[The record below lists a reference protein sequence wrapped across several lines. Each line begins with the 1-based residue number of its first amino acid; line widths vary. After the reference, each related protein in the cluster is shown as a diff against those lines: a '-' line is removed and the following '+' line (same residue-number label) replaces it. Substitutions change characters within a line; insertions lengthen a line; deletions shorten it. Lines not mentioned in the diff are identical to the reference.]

1 MALSIANGSLN
12 PGRILA
18 MLQKR
23 GLIVWLKWVVART
36 LLPILLGALTATA
49 ASADTSKVTIGSGFG
64 IHYLPFYVMEKEQLL
79 EKQATAAGLSLNVT
93 YARFSGGAS
102 LNDAIL
108 SRAVDIVGAGVGP
121 FSILWDKTR
130 ENLKIKAIAAMG
142 DIPLV
147 VLTNDRHIQSLS
159 DIREGD
165 RIALPAVKASMQAT
179 LLQFAAAKLY
189 GDTNFNKFDPF
200 TVTLPH
206 SEALTSLIS
215 RSGLVNMHF
224 SVAPYST
231 RELKEKDIRQI
242 ADTNSII
249 GGPMSLNLT
258 FMTQK
263 FHDEN
268 PVICRA
274 FIAALSEAM
283 ELIKRD
289 PGRAAD
295 IYLSS
300 DKAAGADQAT
310 VETVLKDLKSAF
322 TVVPH
327 GVGIFTSFMHRAGI
341 VKHDPGKWNDLFF
354 EEANS
359 LQGN

>member
-1 MALSIANGSLN
+1 MALSIANGS
-12 PGRILA
+12 REARRLA
-18 MLQKR
+18 MFQKR
-23 GLIVWLKWVVART
+23 PLIARLKSIIATT
-36 LLPILLGALTATA
+36 LLLTLPGALAATA

-79 EKQATAAGLSLNVT
+79 EKQASAAGLSLNVT

-130 ENLKIKAIAAMG
+130 ENLKFRALSAMG

-147 VLTNDRHIQSLS
+147 VLTNDPRIQSLS

-189 GDTNFNKFDPF
+189 GDANFNKFDPF

-206 SEALTSLIS
+206 SEALTALIS
-215 RSGLVNMHF
+215 RSGIVNMHF
-224 SVAPYST
+224 AVAPYST
-231 RELKEKDIRQI
+231 RELRDKNVRQI

-268 PVICRA
+268 PVVCRA
-274 FIAALSEAM
+274 FLAALSDAM

-289 PGRAAD
+289 PGRAAE
-295 IYLSS
+295 IYLAS

-310 VETVLKDLKSAF
+310 VETVLKDLKPAF
-322 TVVPH
+322 TVAPH
-327 GVGIFTSFMHRAGI
+327 GVGVFTSFLYRAGI
-341 VKHDPGKWNDLFF
+341 VKHDPSKWNDLFF
-354 EEANS
+354 EEANA

>member
-1 MALSIANGSLN
+1 
-12 PGRILA
+12 

-23 GLIVWLKWVVART
+23 TLMMRLKSIVVTTLLST
-36 LLPILLGALTATA
+36 LLPATA
-49 ASADTSKVTIGSGFG
+49 ALADTSHVKIGSGFG

-79 EKQATAAGLSLNVT
+79 EKKAAATGLSLNVT
-93 YARFSGGAS
+93 FARFSGGAS

-147 VLTNDRHIQSLS
+147 VLTNDPRIQSLS

-189 GDTNFNKFDPF
+189 GDANFNKFDPF
-200 TVTLPH
+200 TATMAH
-206 SEALTSLIS
+206 SEALTALIS
-215 RSGLVNMHF
+215 RSGLINMHF

-231 RELKEKDIRQI
+231 RELKEKGIRQI
-242 ADTNSII
+242 ADTRSII

-258 FMTQK
+258 FMSQK
-263 FHDEN
+263 FHDDN

-274 FIAALSEAM
+274 FLAALSEAM
-283 ELIKRD
+283 ELIQHD
-289 PGRAAD
+289 PARAAE
-295 IYLSS
+295 IYLAS

-310 VETVLKDLKSAF
+310 VETVLKDLKPAF

-327 GVGIFTSFMHRAGI
+327 GVGVFTSFLYRAGI
-341 VKHDPGKWNDLFF
+341 VKHDPSKWNDLFF
-354 EEANS
+354 DEANA

>member
-1 MALSIANGSLN
+1 MFQKRPSIA
-12 PGRILA
+12 R
-18 MLQKR
+18 
-23 GLIVWLKWVVART
+23 LKSIIATALLLT
-36 LLPILLGALTATA
+36 LPGALAATA
-49 ASADTSKVTIGSGFG
+49 ASAETSKVTIGSGFG

-79 EKQATAAGLSLNVT
+79 EKQAAAAGLSLNVI
-93 YARFSGGAS
+93 YVRFSGGAS

-130 ENLKIKAIAAMG
+130 ENLKFRALSAMG

-147 VLTNDRHIQSLS
+147 VLTNDPRIQSLS

-189 GDTNFNKFDPF
+189 GDANFNKFDPF

-206 SEALTSLIS
+206 SEALTALIS
-215 RSGLVNMHF
+215 RSGIVNMHF

-231 RELKEKDIRQI
+231 RELKDKNVRQI

-274 FIAALSEAM
+274 FLAALSEAM

-289 PGRAAD
+289 PARAAE

-322 TVVPH
+322 TVAPH
-327 GVGIFTSFMHRAGI
+327 GVGVFTSFLHRAGI
-341 VKHDPGKWNDLFF
+341 VKHDPSKWNDLFF
-354 EEANS
+354 EEANA

>member
-1 MALSIANGSLN
+1 MFRKRSLIA
-12 PGRILA
+12 R
-18 MLQKR
+18 
-23 GLIVWLKWVVART
+23 LKSVIATT
-36 LLPILLGALTATA
+36 LLLTLPGALTATA

-64 IHYLPFYVMEKEQLL
+64 IHYLPFYMMEKEHLL
-79 EKQATAAGLSLNVT
+79 EKQAAAAGLSLNVT

-130 ENLKIKAIAAMG
+130 ENYKIRAIAAMG

-147 VLTNDRHIQSLS
+147 VLTNDPRIQSLS

-179 LLQFAAAKLY
+179 LLQFAAAKRY
-189 GDTNFNKFDPF
+189 GDANFNKFDPF
-200 TVTLPH
+200 TVSLPH
-206 SEALTSLIS
+206 SEALTALIS
-215 RSGLVNMHF
+215 RSGIIDMHF

-231 RELKEKDIRQI
+231 RELKEKGIRQI

-249 GGPMSLNLT
+249 GGPMSLNLA
-258 FMTQK
+258 FMTEK

-268 PVICRA
+268 PVVCRA
-274 FIAALSEAM
+274 FLAALSEAM

-289 PGRAAD
+289 PAQAAE
-295 IYLSS
+295 IYLAS

-310 VETVLKDLKSAF
+310 IEAVLRDLKPAF
-322 TVVPH
+322 TVAPH
-327 GVGIFTSFMHRAGI
+327 GVGVFTSFLYRVGI
-341 VKHDPGKWNDLFF
+341 IKHDPGKWNDLFF
-354 EEANS
+354 EEANA

>member
-1 MALSIANGSLN
+1 MFQKPLLIA
-12 PGRILA
+12 R
-18 MLQKR
+18 
-23 GLIVWLKWVVART
+23 LKSVVATT
-36 LLPILLGALTATA
+36 LLATLLAATA
-49 ASADTSKVTIGSGFG
+49 ASADTSQVKIGSGFG
-64 IHYLPFYVMEKEQLL
+64 IHYLLFYVMEKEQLL
-79 EKQATAAGLSLNVT
+79 EKQAAAAGLTLNVI

-147 VLTNDRHIQSLS
+147 VLTNDPRIQSLS

-165 RIALPAVKASMQAT
+165 RMALPAVKASMQAT

-189 GDTNFNKFDPF
+189 GETNSSKFDPF
-200 TVTLPH
+200 TVTMAH
-206 SEALTSLIS
+206 SEALTALIS
-215 RSGLVNMHF
+215 RGGLINMHF

-231 RELKEKDIRQI
+231 RELKEKGIRQI
-242 ADTNSII
+242 ADTSSII

-263 FHDEN
+263 FHDDN
-268 PVICRA
+268 PVVCRA
-274 FIAALSEAM
+274 FLAALSEAM

-289 PGRAAD
+289 PARAAE
-295 IYLSS
+295 IYLAS

-310 VETVLKDLKSAF
+310 VEALLNDLKPAF

-327 GVGIFTSFMHRAGI
+327 GVGVFTSFLYRAGI
-341 VKHDPGKWNDLFF
+341 VKHDPSKWNDMFF
-354 EEANS
+354 EEANP

>member
-1 MALSIANGSLN
+1 MF
-12 PGRILA
+12 
-18 MLQKR
+18 QKR
-23 GLIVWLKWVVART
+23 PLIARLKSIIAMT
-36 LLPILLGALTATA
+36 LLPILLGTLTATA

-79 EKQATAAGLSLNVT
+79 EKQAAAAGLSLNVS

-130 ENLKIKAIAAMG
+130 ENLKFRALSAMG

-147 VLTNDRHIQSLS
+147 VLTNDPRIQSLS

-165 RIALPAVKASMQAT
+165 RMALPAVKASMQAT

-189 GDTNFNKFDPF
+189 GDANFNKFDPF

-206 SEALTSLIS
+206 SEALTALIS
-215 RSGLVNMHF
+215 RSRIVNMHF

-231 RELKEKDIRQI
+231 RELKDRNVRQI

-274 FIAALSEAM
+274 FLAALSEAM

-289 PGRAAD
+289 PGRAAE
-295 IYLSS
+295 IYLAS

-310 VETVLKDLKSAF
+310 VEAVLKDLKSAF
-322 TVVPH
+322 TVAPH
-327 GVGIFTSFMHRAGI
+327 GVGVFTSFLYRAGI
-341 VKHDPGKWNDLFF
+341 VKHDPSKWNDLFF
-354 EEANS
+354 EEANA